1 MDTYEIVTKRIIEK
15 MENGIIPWQ
24 RPWVIKEQKV
34 DAVMAKRLAFNR
46 ITKRAY
52 SSTNQ
57 MLLEN
62 VGEYATFKQ
71 WSELGGKIRKG
82 SKAEIVIFWK
92 WLEEKFTETD
102 EDGNEV
108 VKIKKT
114 PLLKYYQVFH
124 ISCVDGVKPLDK
136 FDTDTGATEFEEEQ
150 SAEELIDLYQ
160 EREQLPIY
168 YSGNQAFYSPLSD
181 SITIPQK
188 FKFQNNGAEFYSTVF
203 HEMAHSTGHEK
214 RLDRLTKT
222 ACFGSQEYSKEEL
235 VAEISAASILATLN
249 IETENTLTN
258 STAYLQSWIAALK
271 NDKRLFVFASAQAD
285 KAVEYI
291 FNGKQKTETVEA

>member
-1 MDTYEIVTKRIIEK
+1 MDTYELVTKRIIEK

-34 DAVMAKRLAFNR
+34 DANLAKRLAFNR
-46 ITKRAY
+46 ITKRIY

-57 MLLEN
+57 CLLEN

-71 WSELGGKIRKG
+71 WTEIGGKIKKG
-82 SKAEIVIFWK
+82 SKAEIVVFWK
-92 WLEEKFTETD
+92 WLEEQVKDTD
-102 EDGNEV
+102 EDGTEV
-108 VKIKKT
+108 IKIKKT
-114 PLLKYYQVFH
+114 PLLRYYQVFH
-124 ISCVDGVKPLDK
+124 ISCVDGVKPLEK
-136 FDTDTGATEFEEEQ
+136 FDTDTDAAAFEEMQDAEQ
-150 SAEELIDLYQ
+150 LINLYS

-168 YSGNQAFYSPLSD
+168 FSGNQAFYSPMTD

-188 FKFQNNGAEFYSTVF
+188 FKFKENGAEFYSTVF

-214 RLDRLTKT
+214 RLNRLTKT
-222 ACFGSQEYSKEEL
+222 AHFGNEDYSKEEL

-249 IETENTLTN
+249 IETESTLTN
-258 STAYLQSWIAALK
+258 TTAYLQSWISALK

-291 FNGKQKTETVEA
+291 FNGKQENTLGA